1 MWKWRPPVVA
11 APAFSLV
18 VPAGLLGGAGGRSG
32 SGSPQWSLAGIL
44 LGGADLL
51 GDSGLLR
58 LGEGSCERL
67 TVGDGICTG

>member
-1 MWKWRPPVVA
+1 MVLEAVLEVA
-11 APAFSLV
+11 APS
-18 VPAGLLGGAGGRSG
+18 GRYT
-32 SGSPQWSLAGIL
+32 GIL

-67 TVGDGICTG
+67 TGGDGICTG